1 MSGKE
6 VRETIGFLGVMASLV
21 FVGLEIRQNTRV
33 ARAEAYRSVA
43 EMEAAGLLAAATDP
57 QLSGLL
63 RRVMFDGEKRDNFT
77 DSEKYQIG
85 VYYDYRI
92 TNLELVYRQS
102 EERVLPSAALDL
114 SVSGLFTEP
123 YLHELWPIIRAQYDP
138 GFAAYFEDR
147 YGLPH

>member
-1 MSGKE
+1 MSGRE
-6 VRETIGFLGVMASLV
+6 IRETVGFLGVMASLV

-43 EMEAAGLLAAATDP
+43 GMEADGLLAAATDP

-63 RRVMFDGEKRDNFT
+63 RRVMFDGAKRDDFT

-92 TNLELVYRQS
+92 TNLELVFRQS
-102 EERVLPSAALDL
+102 EERLLPSAALEL
-114 SVSGLFTEP
+114 SASGLLAAP
-123 YLHELWPIIRAQYDP
+123 YLQELWPIIREQYDP
-138 GFAAYFEDR
+138 EFAAYFEDR
-147 YGLPH
+147 YGLPR